1 MIYAT
6 TLLNNTHK
14 KQQFKCGIRML
25 DDYLHTQAKQ
35 DVKRKL
41 AVCFILADENDN
53 VKGYYTLSSSSIQ
66 RNSLPES
73 IVKKLP
79 PSYNNL
85 PVTLLGRL
93 AIDEK
98 YMGNKLGSLLLIDAL
113 KRGYENSQTTIG
125 SLAVIVSPI
134 NDNAK
139 QFYEKYGFI
148 FLPNSGKMFL
158 PMDTI
163 ASLFP

>member
-6 TLLNNTHK
+6 TLLNSTHK
-14 KQQFKCGIRML
+14 KQEFKCGVKML

-41 AVCFILADENDN
+41 AVCFILADVEEN
-53 VKGYYTLSSSSIQ
+53 VKGYFTLSSSAVE
-66 RNSLPES
+66 RNSLPET
-73 IVKKLP
+73 IIKKLP
-79 PSYNNL
+79 PSYSSL

-98 YMGNKLGSLLLIDAL
+98 YKGKKLGSLLLIDAL
-113 KRGYENSQTTIG
+113 KRSYENALSSIG
-125 SLAVIVSPI
+125 SLAVIVTPI
-134 NDNAK
+134 DENAE
-139 QFYEKYGFI
+139 QFYEKFGFV
-148 FLPNSGKMFL
+148 FLPENHKMFL

-163 ASLFP
+163 ANLF